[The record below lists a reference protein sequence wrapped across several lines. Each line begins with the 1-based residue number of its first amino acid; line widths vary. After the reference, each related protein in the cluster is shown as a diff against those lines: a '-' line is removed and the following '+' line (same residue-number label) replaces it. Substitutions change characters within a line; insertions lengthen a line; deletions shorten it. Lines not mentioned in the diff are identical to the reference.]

1 MSTERDIR
9 PADCRH
15 RLQDEGKAYPRSS
28 CWACGRNIMSGLG
41 TRCYLERSSEAPAP
55 ETHLDEI
62 ARLTAALADMHRRAQ
77 KAEGEAER
85 LRTLVAAYE
94 AQGGPISNQGLRY
107 FNMYRRSEAAH
118 AASEER
124 ERRMREALEP
134 ALAALPHGVWET
146 WTSCSFRRIS
156 RRGGGDGDVLCGT
169 VQRSDGH
176 PVLSWTEK
184 QCEAICTVVNTLR
197 AALTPEGETK

>member
-62 ARLTAALADMHRRAQ
+62 TRLTAALA
-77 KAEGEAER
+77 
-85 LRTLVAAYE
+85 
-94 AQGGPISNQGLRY
+94 
-107 FNMYRRSEAAH
+107 
-118 AASEER
+118 ASEDR

-176 PVLSWTEK
+176 PDLSWTEK

-197 AALTPEGETK
+197 AALAPEVRTK

>member
-1 MSTERDIR
+1 
-9 PADCRH
+9 
-15 RLQDEGKAYPRSS
+15 
-28 CWACGRNIMSGLG
+28 MSGLG

-107 FNMYRRSEAAH
+107 FNMYRRSEAAL

-124 ERRMREALEP
+124 ERRMREAANRGLSF
-134 ALAALPHGVWET
+134 AET
-146 WTSCSFRRIS
+146 WVEEN
-156 RRGGGDGDVLCGT
+156 GGIDGCDY
-169 VQRSDGH
+169 SDR
-176 PVLSWTEK
+176 VAL
-184 QCEAICTVVNTLR
+184 EAIR